1 MYGNLLKILLF
12 VQLALI
18 ITPVQAGKNKDYSD
32 LTYYSL
38 NSNNTFPDAAYQ
50 SLTGLGD
57 DDLVVAISLDDTP
70 YQKEISFRV
79 EAVAGKLYAPDIVV
93 LDEHFRVIQL
103 TSSYVD
109 IDACDDDL
117 DHYVVLNSEAR
128 YLVIKPG
135 HRGNRKEWDICFAWP
150 LLPILPLPIFYPSSV
165 YSAYEPE
172 GKSSLEIDKVW
183 NERTRFFWSSE
194 LESNGKDFLRSS
206 DNPDFKTPPSVNFH
220 LGADVPLNPTSFLR
234 ATLGARFTTVNDQ
247 QQKGQMLY
255 LGAGYRPTQN
265 WNISA
270 GLRAEFNRSQ
280 IAPWIDYQ
288 GDAAVKYD
296 TSYGLRLG
304 AGYHLGRS
312 WSSELS
318 ATLLELETQSGVS
331 VSGSSLSLALVY
343 HFN

>member
-1 MYGNLLKILLF
+1 MYGNLLKILLL
-12 VQLALI
+12 VQLVLI
-18 ITPVQAGKNKDYSD
+18 IIPAQAGRNKDYSD
-32 LTYYSL
+32 LTYFSL
-38 NSNNTFPDAAYQ
+38 RSNNTFPDAAYQ

-57 DDLVVAISLDDTP
+57 ADLVVAISLDDTP

-109 IDACDDDL
+109 IDACDEEL
-117 DHYVVLNSEAR
+117 DHHVILNSEAR
-128 YLVIKPG
+128 YLVIKAG
-135 HRGNRKEWDICFAWP
+135 YKGNRKAMDTCVRWWALPGLIIPVFYSAEVFA
-150 LLPILPLPIFYPSSV
+150 
-165 YSAYEPE
+165 AYEPE
-172 GKSSLEIDKVW
+172 GKHSLEIDKVW
-183 NERTRFFWSSE
+183 SERTRFFWSSE

-270 GLRAEFNRSQ
+270 GLRAEFNRGQ
-280 IAPWIDYQ
+280 TAPWIDYQ
-288 GDAAVKYD
+288 GNAAVKYD

-304 AGYHLGRS
+304 AGYHLSRS

-318 ATLLELETQSGVS
+318 ATLLDLQTQSGVS